1 MLASRLLH
9 VKQILPDKVIVILLF
24 GFSLLV
30 LAYLVN
36 GVIEVSAKSVPS
48 ITIALIANTSPRW
61 GIDEVGVIGVTEHA
75 HSRDY
80 QIDVDWG
87 DGIQSLGIPITSS
100 DGKWGPVYHVY
111 TASASS
117 SNPQKL
123 TAFLRSTNNF
133 IYEAGSLETS
143 HNIHSETYAIEVQ
156 RHGSVISA
164 DRNIGP
170 NILNKSDGFLS
181 TTLVDKEDLN
191 NGISKSLIQ
200 LVDATNGKRITAIT
214 NHSGKAV
221 IPIQQYITNSNS
233 MNNNN
238 SPKNLQLKYAG
249 DSMYEG
255 SSILLNSDSLQVVS
269 DNAIRNSNYID
280 TIQKPIYEFTKTFII
295 GLSMGAGVWLTMN
308 GIARKYIRTSIHS
321 DGFTNTEYS

>member
-1 MLASRLLH
+1 M
-9 VKQILPDKVIVILLF
+9 VNGDM
-24 GFSLLV
+24 
-30 LAYLVN
+30 YLVY
-36 GVIEVSAKSVPS
+36 S
-48 ITIALIANTSPRW
+48 
-61 GIDEVGVIGVTEHA
+61 
-75 HSRDY
+75 
-80 QIDVDWG
+80 
-87 DGIQSLGIPITSS
+87 
-100 DGKWGPVYHVY
+100 
-111 TASASS
+111 ASASS

-123 TAFLRSTNNF
+123 TAFLRSTNNLN
-133 IYEAGSLETS
+133 IYQAGSLES
-143 HNIHSETYAIEVQ
+143 RNIHSETYAIEVQ

-170 NILNKSDGFLS
+170 NIMNKSDGFLS

-200 LVDATNGKRITAIT
+200 LVDATNGERITAIT

-238 SPKNLQLKYAG
+238 NNNSSKNLKLIYAG
-249 DSMYEG
+249 DSMYDG

-280 TIQKPIYEFTKTFII
+280 TIQKPIYEFTRTFII
-295 GLSMGAGVWLTMN
+295 GLSIGAGIWLTIN
-308 GIARKYIRTSIHS
+308 GIARKFIRTSVNS
-321 DGFTNTEYS
+321 EGFTNTEYS